1 MTSSWM
7 VEMEALGEE
16 MRTSLTAWEP
26 LEGVREPIMTWYLRD
41 LERAWA
47 VQKPIPEL
55 APVLLLVYL

>member
-1 MTSSWM
+1 
-7 VEMEALGEE
+7 MEALGED